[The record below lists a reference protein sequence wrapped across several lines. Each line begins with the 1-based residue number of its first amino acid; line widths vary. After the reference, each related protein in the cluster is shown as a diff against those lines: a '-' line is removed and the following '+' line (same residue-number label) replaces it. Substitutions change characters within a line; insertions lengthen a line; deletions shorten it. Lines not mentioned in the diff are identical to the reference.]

1 MGVVDEVG
9 LLLPYMVV
17 RRELFPLRCSVRTCL
32 HRRQPYHGPNSRG
45 IEWLYGAHEVNS
57 TYSQSSWEQQPL
69 MVLSELKLDGIF

>member
-32 HRRQPYHGPNSRG
+32 QRRQPYHGHSRG
-45 IEWLYGAHEVNS
+45 IEWLYGAHEVS
-57 TYSQSSWEQQPL
+57 TVHTLNQAGTSNL
-69 MVLSELKLDGIF
+69 